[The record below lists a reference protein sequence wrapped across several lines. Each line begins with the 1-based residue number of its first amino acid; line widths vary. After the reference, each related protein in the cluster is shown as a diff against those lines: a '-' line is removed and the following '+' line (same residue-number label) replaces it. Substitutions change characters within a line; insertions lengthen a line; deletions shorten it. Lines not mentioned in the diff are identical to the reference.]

1 MTPWP
6 MGVDGESRS
15 WIVCRMT
22 ERRATK
28 DSSINVRC
36 EPDLVA
42 ALDAEAAALSKAAGG
57 AHIARSEAA
66 RVVLRRAL
74 AHHLTGASEATAAPP
89 KIAPSRP
96 ATSRKAGGRK

>member
-1 MTPWP
+1 VSQVAI
-6 MGVDGESRS
+6 GVDDASRS
-15 WIVCRMT
+15 WLVCRMT

-28 DSSINVRC
+28 ESSINVRC

-57 AHIARSEAA
+57 ARIARSEAA

-74 AHHLTGASEATAAPP
+74 AHHLNVAADATP
-89 KIAPSRP
+89 APSKGAPSKP
-96 ATSRKAGGRK
+96 ASPRKVGARK